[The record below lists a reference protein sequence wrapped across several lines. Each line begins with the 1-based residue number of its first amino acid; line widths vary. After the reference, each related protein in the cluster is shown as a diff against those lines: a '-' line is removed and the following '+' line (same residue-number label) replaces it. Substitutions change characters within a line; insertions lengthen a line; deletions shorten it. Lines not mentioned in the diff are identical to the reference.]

1 MARTRRTAPK
11 STGRLPIS
19 QLAPRN
25 VPQPQE
31 SQPDVPQEASP
42 EEESF
47 EIELVVP
54 ESPTAHD
61 SPAEEQQQSGDHDTE
76 DKTDEE
82 HPPPSDTE
90 IEKMYRDADEVE
102 SFGAESPI
110 LAGRLRA
117 LLEHLGIT
125 TAPRY
130 RIKEVPC
137 SRWVEFKAAA
147 EIFFGSRV
155 PCRHKGPA
163 FRTSHSDAIADA
175 AWQAITSWVRSNKS
189 RLQNS
194 IHYLLPYRKKDQFKD
209 YGVKRDIPRMQMVHH
224 QDVTV
229 ELSTHLLTAQHEIE
243 TLYIQLQNTD
253 ATIRGYMRMVE
264 GQASDLYASDTDTWT
279 ATSSV
284 QNSSKEPTVSS
295 HSPSGSRSRYK
306 SPESVIMW
314 C

>member
-1 MARTRRTAPK
+1 
-11 STGRLPIS
+11 
-19 QLAPRN
+19 

-31 SQPDVPQEASP
+31 SQPDIPQEASP
-42 EEESF
+42 EEEPF

-54 ESPTAHD
+54 ESPTAQD
-61 SPAEEQQQSGDHDTE
+61 SPTEEQQPEDHGTE
-76 DKTDEE
+76 DKINGEQL
-82 HPPPSDTE
+82 PPSDTE
-90 IEKMYRDADEVE
+90 PEKLYRDADEVE
-102 SFGAESPI
+102 SFEAESPI
-110 LAGRLRA
+110 PADRLWA

-130 RIKEVPC
+130 RIKEVLH
-137 SRWVEFKAAA
+137 SGRVEFKAIV
-147 EIFFGSRV
+147 EIFFGSRIL
-155 PCRHKGPA
+155 CRHKGPA
-163 FRTSHSDAIADA
+163 FRTFQSDAVADA
-175 AWQAITSWVRSNKS
+175 AWQAITSWVCSNKS

-194 IHYLLPYRKKDQFKD
+194 IHYLLPYRKKDQFKA
-209 YGVKRDIPRMQMVHH
+209 YGVKKDIPRMEMIHH
-224 QDVTV
+224 QDVAV

-243 TLYIQLQNTD
+243 TLRAQLQKAD

-284 QNSSKEPTVSS
+284 QSTSKEPAVSS
-295 HSPSGSRSRYK
+295 HSPSRSRSCEE